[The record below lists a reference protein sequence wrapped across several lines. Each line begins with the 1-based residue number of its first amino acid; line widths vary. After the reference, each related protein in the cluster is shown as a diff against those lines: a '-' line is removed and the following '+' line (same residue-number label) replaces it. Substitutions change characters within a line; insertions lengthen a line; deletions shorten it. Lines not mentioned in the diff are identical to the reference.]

1 MEITL
6 RHTDKIVELNGIPA
20 RIWEGQTANGIP
32 IHAFITRIAVLNGDD
47 QTQFEAEL
55 QVASAPSVA
64 VQAIP
69 LRLLI

>member
-6 RHTDKIVELNGIPA
+6 HNTTKTVTINGVPG
-20 RIWEGQTANGIP
+20 RIWEGHTASGIP
-32 IHAFITRIAVLNGDD
+32 IHAFITRIAVPDGHDPEEFLR
-47 QTQFEAEL
+47 EL
-55 QVASAPSVA
+55 ESARSPSPD

>member
-6 RHTDKIVELNGIPA
+6 HNTTKTVTINGTPA
-20 RIWEGQTANGIP
+20 RIWEGHTASGTE
-32 IHAFITRIAVLNGDD
+32 IHAYITRIAVADGHDPDEFLR
-47 QTQFEAEL
+47 EL
-55 QVASAPSVA
+55 ELASAPSPD